1 MEGLLRHPVWSNDAV
16 ERRVG
21 QLQDRTLALA
31 GIFQAARLVQ
41 QFSREGQADP
51 TAFGASIRSVL
62 LIDAGSVA
70 DVYGDAPGVALGLAL
85 VRDKLGGETT
95 PQDIEMAKYVVALMQ
110 LEAALARRAEV
121 TQAIQT
127 GIRSIG
133 SQMEFF
139 KSQADKDTQTRLT
152 EKLAD
157 LYTHTLSTLSPR
169 IIVTGEQ
176 GHLATARIA
185 SGVRAVLFAGIRS
198 AVLWRQLG
206 GARWHLLVYRGKL
219 AAEAARLLGE
229 TNR

>member
-1 MEGLLRHPVWSNDAV
+1 
-16 ERRVG
+16 VG

-41 QFSREGQADP
+41 QFSREGRADP
-51 TAFGASIRSVL
+51 APFGASLRSVL
-62 LIDAGSVA
+62 LIDAASVA
-70 DVYGDAPGVALGLAL
+70 EVYGGAPGVALGLAL

-95 PQDIEMAKYVVALMQ
+95 AQDIEMAKYVVSMVQ
-110 LEAALARRAEV
+110 LEAALARRADA

-139 KSQADKDTQTRLT
+139 QAQAGKDTQARLT

-157 LYTHTLSTLSPR
+157 LYTRTLSTLNPR

-176 GHLATARIA
+176 GHLANARIA
-185 SGVRAVLFAGIRS
+185 SSVRAALFAGIRS

-219 AAEAARLLGE
+219 AAEATRLLGE
-229 TNR
+229 TNT